1 MLTVEYLVFNDKKT
15 IKSTDTDSFN
25 HLLQSDPE
33 IEIQKNKLTY
43 LGFSAEYQIEM
54 GKVGNSDNIY
64 FHLKF
69 RSTDIKKIEDF
80 NKLLRAVKAV
90 LHLTNKTPQTLYDGI
105 SHYYSQL
112 AYPNIS

>member
-15 IKSTDTDSFN
+15 IKSANTDSFN

-33 IEIQKNKLTY
+33 IEIQKNKLSY
-43 LGFSAEYQIEM
+43 LGFTAEYQIEM

-69 RSTDIKKIEDF
+69 RCTDLKKIEEF
-80 NKLLRAVKAV
+80 ITR
-90 LHLTNKTPQTLYDGI
+90 G
-105 SHYYSQL
+105 
-112 AYPNIS
+112 